1 MKDFFCDDN
10 RFLSMKRLCGF
21 ICTIVLALTLML
33 SVLFEKS
40 CNLSDTLIFTIGSL
54 AFSCL
59 GLTTIEKIFY
69 KKNEV

>member
-21 ICTIVLALTLML
+21 ICTIVLALTLVL